1 MPELKGGL
9 VPGIG
14 TPFTEDD
21 ELDEKNLRAIVEYMI
36 NAGVDGLFTIGS
48 AGQGPHMSKEERM
61 RAAEAIMDQNRNR
74 VAVILQIGTADT
86 KSTIELAKHAE
97 KLKPAALAVLP
108 LYYGKHSDE
117 AVINHYKLVSAAVPN
132 MPLVMYDNFGTTQ
145 FKTTPKFL
153 ERMFKELPMFKG
165 CKMSSTDSQDK
176 FMWLRLMPKEFIYLG
191 GYAEFLPIE
200 IPLGAK
206 GTMFPAATMAPE
218 KFVDVWKAFDRRDWN
233 AAIPKLADYIRFRQ
247 GATAIA
253 SGDVTREIYRLRGIP
268 VHKLS
273 RASTSAPASPETVQ
287 KLAKFLTEN
296 GVPLKQPVTA

>member
-1 MPELKGGL
+1 MPEFKGGYS
-9 VPGIG
+9 PGIG
-14 TPFTEDD
+14 TPFTADD
-21 ELDEKNLRAIVEYMI
+21 ELDVKNLKAIVQYMI
-36 NAGVDGLFTIGS
+36 DAGVDGLFTIGS
-48 AGQGPHMSKEERM
+48 AGQGPHMSIDERK
-61 RAAEAIMDQNRNR
+61 RAAEAIMEQNNNR

-108 LYYGKHSDE
+108 LYYGKHSDD
-117 AVINHYKLVSAAVPN
+117 AVINHYKQVSAAVPN

-176 FMWLRLMPKEFIYLG
+176 FMWLKLMPKDFVYLG

-200 IPLGAK
+200 VPLGAK

-218 KFVDVWKAFDRRDWN
+218 KFREVWKAFERRDWN
-233 AAIPKLADYIRFRQ
+233 TAIPKLTEFILFRQ
-247 GATAIA
+247 GATDIA
-253 SGDVTREIYRLRGIP
+253 KGDVTREIYRLRGIP
-268 VHKLS
+268 VHKMT
-273 RASTSAPASPETVQ
+273 RASVGGEASPEVVQ
-287 KLAKFLTEN
+287 NLAKYLTDH
-296 GVPLKQPVTA
+296 GVPIKQPVTA